1 MSLTK
6 FVYIPDSSGYSV
18 QDAAADV
25 IAIQL
30 DGGASRYRRDR
41 IGSNSTVSVRW
52 TFDPDEYRYFR
63 AFYRFLTEKGAQPFL
78 IDLVLDTQFPQEH
91 VAHFVPG
98 SVRLQEQRG
107 HAYFVTAELEV
118 EPTVFEDEEQESA
131 YAALYSAFGSDYA
144 TAFPPFED
152 QLNTLMNI
160 EIPAD
165 LV

>member
-1 MSLTK
+1 MALTK

-41 IGSNSTVSVRW
+41 IGSNSNVSVRW
-52 TFDPDEYRYFR
+52 TFDPEEYRYFR
-63 AFYRFLTEKGAQPFL
+63 AFYRFLTEKGAKPFL
-78 IDLVLDTQFPQEH
+78 IDLVLDTQFPEEH

-118 EPTVFEDEEQESA
+118 EPTLFEDEEAELMMATLFSI
-131 YAALYSAFGSDYA
+131 YGDNYA
-144 TAFPPFED
+144 TAFPIMEN
-152 QLNTLMNI
+152 QLDDIVNVQL
-160 EIPAD
+160 PGV
-165 LV
+165 L